1 MDLWYIFYPLLPDLE
16 RCLLIMRRLSLPHVS
31 IRDATNH
38 LLQVLAKQEHQSAM
52 QIIVSDLPNGLDA
65 TTTNSKTVLH
75 LSL

>member
-1 MDLWYIFYPLLPDLE
+1 
-16 RCLLIMRRLSLPHVS
+16 MRRLSLPHVS